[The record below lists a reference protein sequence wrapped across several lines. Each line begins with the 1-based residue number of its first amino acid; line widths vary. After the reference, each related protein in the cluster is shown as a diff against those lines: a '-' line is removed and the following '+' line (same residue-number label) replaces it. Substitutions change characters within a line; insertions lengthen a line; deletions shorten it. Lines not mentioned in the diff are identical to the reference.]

1 MGLAKLLQDVERSKK
16 QQILENERR
25 SSLYIY
31 NETITDCVSTSENKF
46 AQVKSKELP
55 VSRLLQTKS
64 NRMNVYITTQNGKK
78 PSEILSCFI
87 SE

>member
-1 MGLAKLLQDVERSKK
+1 MKGGAHCIFTMK
-16 QQILENERR
+16 QL
-25 SSLYIY
+25 
-31 NETITDCVSTSENKF
+31 ITDCVSTSENKF

-64 NRMNVYITTQNGKK
+64 NGMNVYITTQNGKK